1 MCVLLEMGN
10 KQSQEKTNKK
20 DDNGHQRGHSI
31 LTSTEELEAWL
42 PDVVDELKKVKGTAP
57 PAQRV
62 VEDWEDENVVMKATQ
77 VITMI
82 RA

>member
-1 MCVLLEMGN
+1 MGN
-10 KQSQEKTNKK
+10 KQSHDKTH
-20 DDNGHQRGHSI
+20 DTSHQRGHSI
-31 LTSTEELEAWL
+31 LASTEELEAWL
-42 PDVVDELKKVKGTAP
+42 PDVVDELKKVKGNAP
-57 PAQRV
+57 PAPRV

>member
-1 MCVLLEMGN
+1 MGN
-10 KQSQEKTNKK
+10 KQSHDKKEKSGPCS
-20 DDNGHQRGHSI
+20 GHQRGV
-31 LTSTEELEAWL
+31 LASTEELEAWL
-42 PDVVDELKKVKGTAP
+42 PDAAELKKLKGNAP

-77 VITMI
+77 VIAMI

>member
-1 MCVLLEMGN
+1 MGN
-10 KQSQEKTNKK
+10 KQSQEKMNKK

-31 LTSTEELEAWL
+31 LASTEELEAWL
-42 PDVVDELKKVKGTAP
+42 PYELKKLKGNAP
-57 PAQRV
+57 PAPRV

-77 VITMI
+77 VITTI